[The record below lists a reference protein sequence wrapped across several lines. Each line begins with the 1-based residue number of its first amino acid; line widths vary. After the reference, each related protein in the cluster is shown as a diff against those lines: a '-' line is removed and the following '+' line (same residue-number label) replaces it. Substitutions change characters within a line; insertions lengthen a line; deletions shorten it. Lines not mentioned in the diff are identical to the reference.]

1 MANNVIK
8 RIWNQNKMVSIEALQ
23 GMAFQAEDGGHTFEI
38 SGVDDHGNPVA
49 LSGTVAGIFRRPDNA
64 DIALTGT
71 ASDGVVSV
79 TLTDSCY
86 TVPGK
91 FGLTIYTTADSKKT
105 AVYAAIGTVASTSG
119 GAVAGDTPQDV
130 VDLILAISAAVA
142 TIPSSY
148 SDLMAAQ
155 APTYSADAVYAVGQY
170 AWYSGHLYRCILA
183 ITTAETWTASHWQS
197 VVLSEDLANNRRSVE
212 TDLKSVLLTRSN
224 TVHNGITFTWEG
236 ERCHFTGTASGIAIC
251 NVVPSHSAFPDF
263 IKAGTVL
270 RFIYEATSTNV
281 PLSIIWWDAN
291 NGATYAAVRTS
302 QFITVPSTAVAWS
315 LRFYIGSGVSMG
327 TDGQWV
333 NKLKIIAQNDTD
345 KQLAKNVPVNILN
358 NKLSGLGSDSV
369 TSEGVTYLKSNDCIW
384 SASGSLAA
392 NKTST
397 LNVCYDK
404 VNFPTGF
411 SAGGTYAVMLRL
423 ADKTSDY
430 YLRVITYTSSSDN
443 GTAVL
448 EAFNYN
454 DDGYCIGVFTIPL
467 NATGLSIRAQHR
479 NSGSSAETISDSFE
493 FFCLDVGS
501 KEGAFLR
508 YAIAASHGNVNAHLL
523 SIGNSFMTGAVWINN
538 AYDHL
543 VSFENSVYGQIAI
556 SMCIPQANVRNE
568 LYSSTGLVSPPT
580 SGANGSFMDIITAK
594 NLAPYDYLVTLFN
607 SADISTHALGT
618 VNATDNDGTLAGTV
632 VHLVNYI
639 TSSNGK
645 CKLILLSVPPYSSDP
660 AKSGANTFSGNWP
673 YGYSIDDLDTVM
685 YQLAKKY
692 NFTYVSWQD
701 NPMSYHYTDYMDIL
715 SGDTGI
721 RHANDDSVY
730 RAMGE
735 YAALQAKA
743 VNSPIALGK
752 LL

>member
-1 MANNVIK
+1 MADKTI
-8 RIWNQNKMVSIEALQ
+8 NQLT
-23 GMAFQAEDGGHTFEI
+23 QA
-38 SGVDDHGNPVA
+38 
-49 LSGTVAGIFRRPDNA
+49 
-64 DIALTGT
+64 T
-71 ASDGVVSV
+71 A
-79 TLTDSCY
+79 LTDSSLFVIEQNSTAKQANWGMMKNY
-86 TVPGK
+86 ISPG
-91 FGLTIYTTADSKKT
+91 
-105 AVYAAIGTVASTSG
+105 VAAQYSTS
-119 GAVAGDTPQDV
+119 ATYNVGDYV
-130 VDLILAISAAVA
+130 IYNGS
-142 TIPSSY
+142 
-148 SDLMAAQ
+148 
-155 APTYSADAVYAVGQY
+155 
-170 AWYSGHLYRCILA
+170 LYRCILA
-183 ITTAETWTASHWQS
+183 ITTAEAWTASHWQA
-197 VVLSEDLANNRRSVE
+197 VVLSNDLADNRRSVE

-224 TVHNGITFTWEG
+224 LGHNGITFTWEG
-236 ERCHFTGTASGIAIC
+236 ERCHLTGTASGIAIC
-251 NVVPSHSAFPDF
+251 NVVPSHSTFPDF

-270 RFIYEATSTNV
+270 RFIYEATSTTV

-315 LRFYIGSGVSMG
+315 LRFYIASGVSMG
-327 TDGQWV
+327 TGGQWV

-358 NKLSGLGSDSV
+358 NKLSGLGDNSV
-369 TSEGVTYLKSNDCIW
+369 TSEGVTYLKSNDCTW

-392 NKTST
+392 NKTSM

-404 VNFPTGF
+404 VNFPSGF

-423 ADKTSDY
+423 ADPTSLY
-430 YLRVITYTSSSDN
+430 YLRAVTYTSSSDN

-448 EAFNYN
+448 EAFINN
-454 DDGYCIGVFTIPL
+454 GYCIGVFTIPS
-467 NATGLSIRAQHR
+467 NATGLAIRAQRR
-479 NSGSSAETISDSFE
+479 NSTSSAVTISDSLA

-508 YAIAASHGNVNAHLL
+508 DAIAAISGNVNAHLL
-523 SIGNSFMTGAVWINN
+523 SIGNSFLTGSVWINN

-543 VSFENSVYGQIAI
+543 VSFDNSVYGQIAI

-580 SGANGSFMDIITAK
+580 SLANGSFMDIITAK

-607 SADISTHALGT
+607 STDISTHALGT
-618 VNATDNDGTLAGTV
+618 VNSTDNDGTLAGAV
-632 VHLVNYI
+632 VHLVNYV

-660 AKSGANTFSGNWP
+660 AKSGQNTFTGNWP
-673 YGYSIDDLDTVM
+673 YGYSIDNLDTVM

-692 NFTYVSWQD
+692 HFIYVSWQD

>member
-1 MANNVIK
+1 MNNIIK
-8 RIWNQNKMVSIEALQ
+8 RVWNQNRMVNIEDLSGA
-23 GMAFQAEDGGHTFEI
+23 AFQAEDGGHTFAI
-38 SGVDDHGNPVA
+38 SGVDDTGAAVA
-49 LSGTVAGIFRRPDNA
+49 LSGTVTGVFRRPDNA
-64 DIALTGT
+64 DIALTGS

-79 TLTDSCY
+79 TLTNDCY
-86 TVPGK
+86 AVPGR
-91 FGLTIYTTADSKKT
+91 FGLVIYVTSDSQKT
-105 AVYAAIGTVASTSG
+105 AVYACVGTVAQTNG
-119 GAVAGDTPQDV
+119 GAVAGSTPQDV
-130 VDLILAISAAVA
+130 VDLINAISAAVA
-142 TIPSSY
+142 TIPADY
-148 SDLMAAQ
+148 SGLLATI
-155 APTYSADAVYAVGQY
+155 APAYSNTALYSVGSY

-183 ITTAETWTASHWQS
+183 ITTAETWTASHWQA
-197 VVLSEDLANNRRSVE
+197 VDLSEDLANNRRSVE

-224 TVHNGITFTWEG
+224 LEHNGITFTWEG
-236 ERCHFTGTASGIAIC
+236 ERCHFTGTASGASVC
-251 NVVPSHSAFPDF
+251 NVVPPHSTFPDF

-270 RFIYEATSTNV
+270 RFIYEATSTTV
-281 PLSIIWWDAN
+281 PLSIVWFDAN

-315 LRFYIGSGVSMG
+315 LRFYIASGVSMG
-327 TDGQWV
+327 TGGQWV

-358 NKLSGLGSDSV
+358 NKLSGLGDNSV
-369 TSEGVTYLKSNDCIW
+369 TSEGVTYLKSNDCTW

-392 NKTST
+392 NKTSR

-423 ADKTSDY
+423 ADPTSDY
-430 YLRVITYTSSSDN
+430 YLRVVTYTSSSDN

-454 DDGYCIGVFTIPL
+454 DNGYCLGVFTIPST
-467 NATGLSIRAQHR
+467 ATGLAIRGQR
-479 NSGSSAETISDSFE
+479 MNSGSSAAIISDSLE

-508 YAIAASHGNVNAHLL
+508 DAIAAISGNVNAKLL
-523 SIGNSFMTGAVWINN
+523 SIGNSFMTGAVWHNN

-568 LYSSTGLVSPPT
+568 LYSSTGLVSAPT
-580 SGANGSFMDIITAK
+580 SGANGSFMDIITSK
-594 NLAPYDYLVTLFN
+594 NLAPYDYLITLFN
-607 SADISTHALGT
+607 STDISTHALGT
-618 VNATDNDGTLAGTV
+618 VNSTDNDGTLAGAV

-660 AKSGANTFSGNWP
+660 AKSGQNTFTGNWP
-673 YGYSIDDLDTVM
+673 YGYSIDNLDTVM

-692 NFTYVSWQD
+692 HFIYVSWQD
-701 NPMSYHYTDYMDIL
+701 NQMSYHYTDYMDIL
-715 SGDTGI
+715 SGSTDV
-721 RHANDDSVY
+721 RHANDDTVY

-735 YAALQAKA
+735 YAALQVQA

-752 LL
+752 LI